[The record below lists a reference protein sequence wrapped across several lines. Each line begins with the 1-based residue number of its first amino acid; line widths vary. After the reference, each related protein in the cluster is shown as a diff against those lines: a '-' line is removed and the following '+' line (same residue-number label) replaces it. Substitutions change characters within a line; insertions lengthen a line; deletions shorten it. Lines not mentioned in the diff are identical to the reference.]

1 MSMRV
6 EFYGCIIGQCSLHF
20 CKDFLSDC
28 RLLIALLSCKW
39 HIFWSQIYFASYIG
53 GLPYKVIFANNAR
66 RSLLSH
72 PLPYPTPPLPRK
84 KIKVA
89 RSLQYQL
96 RSPLRTVPVEIVINP
111 LNECARCIKIHF
123 RRRNQ
128 TLFTN
133 VLWLAGPQ
141 CNRPMGMEKRRIRSQ
156 QISASSEWDVN
167 HGARLARL
175 NQKRTGRTMGAWSA
189 RVNNA
194 HQWLQINMR
203 VPMKVTSVAT
213 QGRSDASQWV
223 TRYMLSYSM
232 DGAHFT
238 TYWSQ
243 GRAWVCYSLKEKYPY
258 VSLLDRCHRWVW

>member
-1 MSMRV
+1 MPDVPFSRT
-6 EFYGCIIGQCSLHF
+6 
-20 CKDFLSDC
+20 
-28 RLLIALLSCKW
+28 
-39 HIFWSQIYFASYIG
+39 
-53 GLPYKVIFANNAR
+53 
-66 RSLLSH
+66 
-72 PLPYPTPPLPRK
+72 PYPTPLLPTLPHPFQERK
-84 KIKVA
+84 
-89 RSLQYQL
+89 L
-96 RSPLRTVPVEIVINP
+96 RWPALYNTNYEVHCEVFPWKLP
-111 LNECARCIKIHF
+111 YECACCIKIHF

-133 VLWLAGPQ
+133 LLWLAGPQ

-156 QISASSEWDVN
+156 QISASSEWDLN

-243 GRAWVCYSLKEKYPY
+243 GRAWVCYSFTEKYPY
-258 VSLLDRCHRWVW
+258 FSFDRCYRWVW